1 MKTLPKDLKALERK
15 SSVKAKMNA
24 KSKYK
29 EKIVTFGG
37 KTGHFQ
43 LLNGLKK
50 FNDTSLITAVVGTW
64 DSGGSSGILRSEL
77 GILPPGDIRACLL
90 ALMEDDAQQKV
101 AQRLFDDRLREMV
114 GPLKGHSMGNL
125 LGVRLD
131 HIFHGQDR
139 GTDAERTLFRI
150 KAQVLPA
157 TLTDLNLVGM
167 TKRGIEINGEA
178 KIDSRKKDPNFK
190 PRDRIA
196 RIYFSTH
203 ADTNP
208 RVIKAIKS
216 ADKIVFAPGDLFTSV
231 LPHLLIDGVAEA
243 ILKSKAKVYFV
254 LNLIEKE
261 GETDYFKASDFLK
274 AFNFYL
280 GDSKR
285 LNFLVAN
292 NAKFDQ
298 EIVKVY
304 EGEKK
309 KAVSLDEVACIK
321 ETPKLKIIKAN
332 LGEYLK
338 KDHLLRH
345 NSQNLALAILRGN

>member
-1 MKTLPKDLKALERK
+1 MANRIWRQR
-15 SSVKAKMNA
+15 
-24 KSKYK
+24 
-29 EKIVTFGG
+29 IVTFGG

-50 FNDTSLITAVVGTW
+50 FNDPSRITAVVGTW
-64 DSGGSSGILRSEL
+64 DSGGSSGVLRSEL
-77 GILPPGDIRACLL
+77 GVLPPGDIRACLL
-90 ALMEDDAQQKV
+90 ALMEDDEQQRI
-101 AQRLFDDRLREMV
+101 AQRLFDDRLKEV
-114 GPLKGHSMGNL
+114 TGLLKGHSLGNL
-125 LGVRLD
+125 IGVRLD

-139 GTDAERTLFRI
+139 GTDAERALFRI
-150 KAQVLPA
+150 KAEVLPA

-167 TKRGIEINGEA
+167 TKNGIEIKGEA
-178 KIDSRKKDPNFK
+178 NIDTRKKSPDFEPK
-190 PRDRIA
+190 DRIV
-196 RIYFSTH
+196 RIYFTTH
-203 ADTNP
+203 ADSNP
-208 RVIKAIKS
+208 RVLEAIRK
-216 ADKIVFAPGDLFTSV
+216 ADKIVFAPGDLYTSV

-243 ILKSKAKVYFV
+243 IQKSRAKVFFV

-261 GETDYFKASDFLK
+261 GETDYFKASDFVK

-285 LNFLVAN
+285 LNFLIAN
-292 NAKFDQ
+292 NRKFDR

-309 KAVSLDEVACIK
+309 KAVLLDDEACRKAAPNARIV
-321 ETPKLKIIKAN
+321 KAN

-345 NSQNLALAILRGN
+345 NSKNLALSILRSS

>member
-1 MKTLPKDLKALERK
+1 MNVQSKHKER
-15 SSVKAKMNA
+15 
-24 KSKYK
+24 
-29 EKIVTFGG
+29 IVTFGG

-77 GILPPGDIRACLL
+77 GVLPPGDIRACLL
-90 ALMEDDAQQKV
+90 ALMEDDEQQHV
-101 AQRLFDDRLREMV
+101 AQRLFDDRLKEMF
-114 GPLKGHSMGNL
+114 GPLKGHSLGNL
-125 LGVRLD
+125 IGVRLD

-139 GTDAERTLFRI
+139 GTDAERSLFRI
-150 KAQVLPA
+150 HGQVLPA

-167 TKRGIEINGEA
+167 TKNGIEIDGEA
-178 KIDSRKKDPNFK
+178 NIDKRKEK
-190 PRDRIA
+190 PDFEPKNRIT
-196 RIYFSTH
+196 RIYFTTH

-208 RVIKAIKS
+208 RVIEAIKK
-216 ADKIVFAPGDLFTSV
+216 ADKIIFAPGDLYTSV

-243 ILKSKAKVYFV
+243 IQKSKAKVYFV

-261 GETDYFKASDFLK
+261 GETDYFKASDFVE

-280 GDSKR
+280 GDPKR
-285 LNFLVAN
+285 LNFLIVN
-292 NAKFDQ
+292 NKKFDR
-298 EIVKVY
+298 EVVKVY

-309 KAVSLDEVACIK
+309 RAVLLDE
-321 ETPKLKIIKAN
+321 ETCKKNTPNLKIIKAS

-345 NSQNLALAILRGN
+345 NSEHLALAILKNG

>member
-1 MKTLPKDLKALERK
+1 MIAQR
-15 SSVKAKMNA
+15 
-24 KSKYK
+24 KYK
-29 EKIVTFGG
+29 KRIVTFGG

-50 FNDTSLITAVVGTW
+50 YNDTSLITAVVGTW

-77 GILPPGDIRACLL
+77 GVLPPGDIRACLL
-90 ALMEDDAQQKV
+90 ALMEDEAQQRV
-101 AQRLFDDRLREMV
+101 AQRLFDDRLSEV
-114 GPLKGHSMGNL
+114 TGPLKGHSLGNL
-125 LGVRLD
+125 IGVRLD

-139 GTDAERTLFRI
+139 GTDAERALFRI

-167 TKRGIEINGEA
+167 TKRGLEINGEA
-178 KIDSRKKDPNFK
+178 NIDKRKEKPGFDPK
-190 PRDRIA
+190 DRIT
-196 RIYFSTH
+196 RIYFATH
-203 ADTNP
+203 ADSNP
-208 RVIKAIKS
+208 RVLEAIRK
-216 ADKIVFAPGDLFTSV
+216 ADKIVFAPGDLYTSV

-243 ILKSKAKVYFV
+243 IQKSKAKVYFV

-261 GETDYFKASDFLK
+261 GETDYFKASDFIK

-280 GDSKR
+280 GSPRR
-285 LNFLVAN
+285 LDFLIAN
-292 NAKFDQ
+292 NKKFDR
-298 EIVKVY
+298 EVVKVY

-309 KAVSLDEVACIK
+309 KAIFLDETLCKK
-321 ETPKLKIIKAN
+321 EVSNLKIIKAN

-345 NSQNLALAILRGN
+345 NSQNLALAILRNG

>member
-1 MKTLPKDLKALERK
+1 MTAQ
-15 SSVKAKMNA
+15 N
-24 KSKYK
+24 KYK
-29 EKIVTFGG
+29 ERIVTFGG

-50 FNDTSLITAVVGTW
+50 YNNPSLITAVVGTW

-77 GILPPGDIRACLL
+77 GVLPPGDIRACLL
-90 ALMEDDAQQKV
+90 ALMEDDEQQRV
-101 AQRLFDDRLREMV
+101 AQRLFDDRLKEV
-114 GPLKGHSMGNL
+114 TGPLKGHSMGNL
-125 LGVRLD
+125 IGVRFD

-139 GTDAERTLFRI
+139 GTDAERALFRI

-167 TKRGIEINGEA
+167 TKNGNEINGEA
-178 KIDSRKKDPNFK
+178 NIDTRGKMPNFEPK
-190 PRDRIA
+190 DRIT

-203 ADTNP
+203 ADSNP
-208 RVIKAIKS
+208 KVLEAIKK
-216 ADKIVFAPGDLFTSV
+216 ADKIVFAPGDLYTSV

-243 ILKSKAKVYFV
+243 IQKSKAKVYFV

-261 GETDYFKASDFLK
+261 GETDYFKASDFVK
-274 AFNFYL
+274 AFIFYL
-280 GDSKR
+280 GNPKR

-292 NAKFDQ
+292 NKKFDR

-304 EGEKK
+304 EGERKK
-309 KAVSLDEVACIK
+309 SVLLDEENCRKIAPNV
-321 ETPKLKIIKAN
+321 KIIKTD
-332 LGEYLK
+332 LVEYLK

-345 NSQNLALAILRGN
+345 NSEKLSLAILK

>member
-1 MKTLPKDLKALERK
+1 
-15 SSVKAKMNA
+15 MNA
-24 KSKYK
+24 QSKYR

-64 DSGGSSGILRSEL
+64 DSGGSSGVLRSEL
-77 GILPPGDIRACLL
+77 GVLPPGDIRACLL
-90 ALMEDDAQQKV
+90 ALMEDEIQQRV
-101 AQRLFDDRLREMV
+101 AQRLFDDRLREV
-114 GPLKGHSMGNL
+114 AGPLKGHSLGNL
-125 LGVRLD
+125 IGVRLD

-139 GTDAERTLFRI
+139 GTDAERALFRI

-167 TKRGIEINGEA
+167 TKKGLEINGEA
-178 KIDSRKKDPNFK
+178 NIDKRKEK
-190 PRDRIA
+190 PDFEPKDRIT
-196 RIYFSTH
+196 RIYFTTH
-203 ADTNP
+203 ADSNP
-208 RVIKAIKS
+208 RVLEAIRK
-216 ADKIVFAPGDLFTSV
+216 ADKIVFAPGDLYTSV

-243 ILKSKAKVYFV
+243 IQKSGAKVYFV

-261 GETDYFKASDFLK
+261 GETDYFRASDFVK
-274 AFNFYL
+274 AFVFYL
-280 GDSKR
+280 GSAKR
-285 LNFLVAN
+285 LNFLIAN
-292 NAKFDQ
+292 NREFDS

-309 KAVSLDEVACIK
+309 KAIFLDEILCRKTA
-321 ETPKLKIIKAN
+321 PNLKIIKEN

-345 NSQNLALAILRGN
+345 NSENLALAILRNS